1 MANKFLNFS
10 TSQVFK
16 LYTGYSRE
24 GFMTPVLVLLTDKT
38 LYVSDLVRNC
48 LCAKFVLAYKDL
60 DVILVS
66 KKLQNLLAILSK

>member
-1 MANKFLNFS
+1 MDALKSLIFFV
-10 TSQVFK
+10 SQVFK

-66 KKLQNLLAILSK
+66 EMLEKPLAI

>member
-1 MANKFLNFS
+1 
-10 TSQVFK
+10 
-16 LYTGYSRE
+16 
-24 GFMTPVLVLLTDKT
+24 MTPVLVLLTDKT

-66 KKLQNLLAILSK
+66 KKLQNLLAMLSK

>member
-1 MANKFLNFS
+1 MIHTLS
-10 TSQVFK
+10 LQVFK

-38 LYVSDLVRNC
+38 LYVTDLVRNC

-66 KKLQNLLAILSK
+66 GTV

>member
-1 MANKFLNFS
+1 
-10 TSQVFK
+10 
-16 LYTGYSRE
+16 
-24 GFMTPVLVLLTDKT
+24 MTPVLVLLTDKT

-66 KKLQNLLAILSK
+66 EMLEKPLAI

>member
-1 MANKFLNFS
+1 MTYGCTQIFNLFV
-10 TSQVFK
+10 SQVFK

-66 KKLQNLLAILSK
+66 EMLEKPLAI